1 MIITSPVVKL
11 LVHTVMEIPMYFV
24 LAYLQVTNGIFYELA
39 SGHIRPVVNPTYA
52 NMYGTLNQNGF
63 NDNQG
68 FNQNTYDSNQ
78 GYGQNMPNDN
88 QGYGIQNQTDFNNAV
103 DKNHASFGE
112 TEMQEAQNVQQD
124 AVNSSE
130 TQVDSDEN
138 FDTER

>member
-1 MIITSPVVKL
+1 
-11 LVHTVMEIPMYFV
+11 
-24 LAYLQVTNGIFYELA
+24 
-39 SGHIRPVVNPTYA
+39 
-52 NMYGTLNQNGF
+52 
-63 NDNQG
+63 
-68 FNQNTYDSNQ
+68 
-78 GYGQNMPNDN
+78 MPNDN

-112 TEMQEAQNVQQD
+112 TEMQEAQNVHQD